1 MKKYNDAGNA
11 WNVATFT
18 IRRREIPREV
28 YLQELRLKT
37 SRTAGDA
44 PNAG

>member
-1 MKKYNDAGNA
+1 MEKYKDAGNA

-28 YLQELRLKT
+28 YLQELRLKI

-44 PNAG
+44 PNVG